1 MTKHTSSSTEYE
13 FKKERI
19 AKLLGIS
26 DDELAVHEAD
36 LHRNHK
42 LLYGKFDPINYDEF
56 GNHLSE
62 KMLRGDNFKSERINV
77 LLQKIR
83 SAKPEVLVRNLSNIK
98 PNFEDQESDWRYSFY
113 FSNIRLSEMGIAPR
127 WRGMQRPLF
136 KKKSEWTEG
145 DIRYARDMQ
154 VFDMQCLYS
163 EYPNHRVVSSY
174 KGLVKKLMDTK
185 PFDFAHAFM
194 LSAAEVTSTEKS
206 RMFKLTRDM
215 QAEMSMLRFKDI
227 DKEQKRLLQKLDEV
241 ETDLNLAANR
251 NPRRGKKLI
260 DVIPDRLNLWL
271 AVMITKSSSE
281 KVMIEN
287 YRKITGRVIK
297 RSTFRS
303 NLKSLNAALQ
313 EVGSKYAF

>member
-1 MTKHTSSSTEYE
+1 MTKHTSSSMEYE
-13 FKKERI
+13 FKPERI
-19 AKLLGIS
+19 AKLLGLS
-26 DDELAVHEAD
+26 DYEPALDEAD
-36 LHRNHK
+36 LDRNHK

-62 KMLRGDNFKSERINV
+62 KMLTGDNFASERINV

-83 SAKPEVLVRNLSNIK
+83 SLKTESLVSALSKIR
-98 PNFEDQESDWRYSFY
+98 PNFADQESEWRYAFY
-113 FSNIRLSEMGIAPR
+113 FLNIRLSEIGIAPR

-154 VFDMQCLYS
+154 VFDMQWLYS

-174 KGLVKKLMDTK
+174 NGLVKKLMDTK

-194 LSAAEVTSTEKS
+194 LSAAEVTSAKKS

-227 DKEQKRLLQKLDEV
+227 DKEHKRLLQRLEEV
-241 ETDLNLAANR
+241 ESDLVLAANR

-260 DVIPDRLNLWL
+260 DVISDRLNLWL
-271 AVMITKSSSE
+271 AVMITKGSSE

-313 EVGSKYAF
+313 EVDSKYAF